1 MIYNPHQLLPD
12 DIWTTKQIGVLQSE
26 IVKKMHISL
35 LELMHRAGQASFDCI
50 INLWPNSRHWLI
62 LCGNSSN
69 GQKGYIIAELA
80 RNAGITV
87 TVMGCYGPFFHKSCN
102 KYQKYQ
108 DAQLKWIEKGE
119 SIYSAHTPFP
129 DKVDIIID
137 ALLGI
142 EMNNIPIFPYNILIS
157 RANQHSAP
165 IFSIDIPS
173 GLLADTGFTP
183 GEVIHAAHTITFIGI
198 KPGLIT
204 GQARKYVGKLHY
216 HSLDTNVVLNKH
228 HSSISR
234 WDKTCLTEKFLPLK
248 IPTSHKGQHG
258 KLLLIGGDIGT
269 AGAIILTGKA
279 ALRSGTGLVKI
290 ITHKLNIIPVLSN
303 CPELMVQKYSR
314 NTLEKYIKWANTII
328 IGPGIGQQSW
338 GKKIMFRIKQSHQP
352 SLWDADALTFLANNR
367 NIRMNRIIT
376 PHSGEA
382 AKLLKMHIS
391 EVEKDRLQAAK
402 LLAKYYGGVVVL
414 KGSGTVIASHSGE
427 VAIADVGNVGLAT
440 GGMGDILSGIIGS
453 FLGQQFSIYKAAIL
467 GCIVH
472 GVAAD
477 ILSASG
483 TRGMVASDL
492 LPIIFKLVNCNRSS

>member
-1 MIYNPHQLLPD
+1 
-12 DIWTTKQIGVLQSE
+12 
-26 IVKKMHISL
+26 
-35 LELMHRAGQASFDCI
+35 
-50 INLWPNSRHWLI
+50 
-62 LCGNSSN
+62 
-69 GQKGYIIAELA
+69 
-80 RNAGITV
+80 
-87 TVMGCYGPFFHKSCN
+87 
-102 KYQKYQ
+102 
-108 DAQLKWIEKGE
+108 
-119 SIYSAHTPFP
+119 
-129 DKVDIIID
+129 
-137 ALLGI
+137 
-142 EMNNIPIFPYNILIS
+142 
-157 RANQHSAP
+157 
-165 IFSIDIPS
+165 
-173 GLLADTGFTP
+173 
-183 GEVIHAAHTITFIGI
+183 
-198 KPGLIT
+198 
-204 GQARKYVGKLHY
+204 
-216 HSLDTNVVLNKH
+216 
-228 HSSISR
+228 
-234 WDKTCLTEKFLPLK
+234 
-248 IPTSHKGQHG
+248 
-258 KLLLIGGDIGT
+258 
-269 AGAIILTGKA
+269 
-279 ALRSGTGLVKI
+279 
-290 ITHKLNIIPVLSN
+290 
-303 CPELMVQKYSR
+303 
-314 NTLEKYIKWANTII
+314 
-328 IGPGIGQQSW
+328 
-338 GKKIMFRIKQSHQP
+338 MFRIKQSHQP